1 MSPLA
6 RIFHTLISI
15 YRVTLAL
22 LIPGQCRY
30 LPTCSEYGLEAV
42 KRHGA
47 ITGGWLTI
55 KRVSRCHP
63 WAGHGLDPVPL
74 NPNSSNSSHPCHHH
88 ADGRCSDDRHPSI

>member
-6 RIFHTLISI
+6 RIFHALISI

-30 LPTCSEYGLEAV
+30 LPSCSEYGLEAV

-47 ITGGWLTI
+47 ITGGWLTL